1 LEKEKVI
8 MGGDQ
13 IKPVEAKIL
22 IVDDQPPNRDILIK
36 ALEPRGY
43 KILSAPSGEIA
54 LRIAQRALPDLI
66 LLDILMPGLSGFK
79 VCQQLKQEPSTQDIP
94 VIFVTARDE
103 TEDVLEGFRL
113 GGVDYI
119 TKPISEEEVLV
130 RVQTHLKINRLT
142 KQLLNR
148 NTELEK
154 ANEQLR
160 QEIKKR
166 EQAEQARNQSEAA
179 RQKADEHLN
188 IIKTQEAERWG
199 ISGFIGQSKTIQK
212 ILDDVLS
219 LQEVDKTS
227 VLILGESGTGK
238 ELIAR
243 AIHFGSARA
252 KAPFIPVNCSA
263 IPHELA
269 ESMLFG
275 HVAGAFTGAKTSRKG
290 YFELADGGTLF
301 LDEIGDMSFDLQT
314 KLLRVLEDG
323 CFIPLGGTNEKHV
336 DVRIIAAT
344 NADPMAKIAAGKFR
358 EDLYFRLA
366 RFPVHVPP
374 LRERTEDIPLLAEH
388 FLSIFSTE
396 MGFVRSD
403 LKPAP
408 TLSPQ
413 ALKALEVYPFPGNVR
428 ELKNI
433 IEHALIKSRGSVIQ
447 PEHLNF
453 IDSTDAAAPP
463 VIQPMNMTDTPLIKK
478 PAEASMIEGDSPLTY
493 EEKQILDYVREHG
506 SINNAQCRALL
517 GFGTDKIHRVS
528 RLLVKMYNRGLLQQE
543 GERRG
548 TRYCL
553 P

>member
-1 LEKEKVI
+1 
-8 MGGDQ
+8 MSRDQ
-13 IKPVEAKIL
+13 IEPMEAKIL
-22 IVDDQPPNRDILIK
+22 IVDDQPANRDILTK
-36 ALEPRGY
+36 ALEPKGY

-54 LRIAQRALPDLI
+54 LRIALRAIPDLI
-66 LLDILMPGLSGFK
+66 LLDILMPGLSGFE
-79 VCQQLKQEPSTQDIP
+79 VCQRLKQEPSTQDIP
-94 VIFVTARDE
+94 VIFVTAKDE

-119 TKPISEEEVLV
+119 TKPFAEEEVLV

-142 KQLLNR
+142 KQLLKK

-188 IIKTQEAERWG
+188 IMKTQEAERWG

-212 ILDDVLS
+212 ILDDILS
-219 LQEVDKTS
+219 LQEVTKTS
-227 VLILGESGTGK
+227 VLVLGESGTGK

-252 KAPFIPVNCSA
+252 KAPFIPVNCST
-263 IPHELA
+263 IPRELA

-301 LDEIGDMSFDLQT
+301 LDEIGDMPFDLQT

-323 CFIPLGGTNEKHV
+323 CFIPLGGTNEKRV

-344 NADPMAKIAAGKFR
+344 NADLRAKIAAGTFR
-358 EDLYFRLA
+358 DDLYFRLA

-374 LRERTEDIPLLAEH
+374 LRERTEDIPLLTEH
-388 FLSIFSTE
+388 FLSIFSRE
-396 MGFVRSD
+396 MGFVGSG
-403 LKPAP
+403 LKPVP

-413 ALKALEVYPFPGNVR
+413 ALKALEAYHFPGNVR

-433 IEHALIKSRGSVIQ
+433 IEHALIKSRGSLIQ
-447 PEHLNF
+447 PEHLIF
-453 IDSTDAAAPP
+453 IDSTHAVASP
-463 VIQPMNMTDTPLIKK
+463 VTQPMNMTDTPLIKK
-478 PAEASMIEGDSPLTY
+478 QVEALMIGGDSPLTY

-506 SINNAQCRALL
+506 SINNAQCRELL
-517 GFGTDKIHRVS
+517 GFGADKIHSVS
-528 RLLVKMYNRGLLQQE
+528 RLLVKMCHRGLLQQE

>member
-1 LEKEKVI
+1 

-13 IKPVEAKIL
+13 IEPMEAKIL

-36 ALEPRGY
+36 ALEPQGY

-54 LRIAQRALPDLI
+54 LRIARRAIPDLI
-66 LLDILMPGLSGFK
+66 LLDILMPGLSGFE
-79 VCQQLKQEPSTQDIP
+79 VCQRLKQEPSTQDIP
-94 VIFVTARDE
+94 VIFVTAKDE

-130 RVQTHLKINRLT
+130 RVQTHLKINQLT
-142 KQLLNR
+142 KQLLKK
-148 NTELEK
+148 NTALEK

-166 EQAEQARNQSEAA
+166 EQAEQGLNQAETA

-188 IIKTQEAERWG
+188 MIKTQEAERWG
-199 ISGFIGQSKTIQK
+199 IPGFIGKSKTIQK
-212 ILDDVLS
+212 ILDDILS
-219 LQEVDKTS
+219 LQGVSKTS

-301 LDEIGDMSFDLQT
+301 LDEIGDMPFDLQT

-323 CFIPLGGTNEKHV
+323 CFIPLGGTNEKRV

-344 NADPMAKIAAGKFR
+344 NADLRAKITAGTFR
-358 EDLYFRLA
+358 DDLYFRLA

-388 FLSIFSTE
+388 FLSIFSRE
-396 MGFVRSD
+396 MGFVGSG

-408 TLSPQ
+408 KLSPE
-413 ALKALEVYPFPGNVR
+413 ALKALEAYHFPGNVR

-433 IEHALIKSRGSVIQ
+433 IEHALIKSRGYSIL
-447 PEHLNF
+447 PEHLTF
-453 IDSTDAAAPP
+453 IDSTHAVASP
-463 VIQPMNMTDTPLIKK
+463 VTQPMNMTDTPLIKK
-478 PAEASMIEGDSPLTY
+478 QVEDLMIEGDSPLTS

-506 SINNAQCRALL
+506 SVNNAQCRALL
-517 GFGTDKIHRVS
+517 GFGTDKIHSVS
-528 RLLVKMYNRGLLQQE
+528 RLLVKMCHRGLLQQE